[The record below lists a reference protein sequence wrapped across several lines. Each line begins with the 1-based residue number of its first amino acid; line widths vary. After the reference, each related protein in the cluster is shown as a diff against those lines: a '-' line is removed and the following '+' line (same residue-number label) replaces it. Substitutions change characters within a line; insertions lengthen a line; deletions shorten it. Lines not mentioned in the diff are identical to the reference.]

1 MVLEVHVL
9 DDRLADALAE
19 SESVVVVERVVDA
32 CVKSREGGFGSGVG
46 EGVER
51 ARSQRRNQVVISAN
65 SIREGHDAQHIGE
78 HRCGRTRLR

>member
-9 DDRLADALAE
+9 DDRLADALAG
-19 SESVVVVERVVDA
+19 SEPVVVVERVVDA
-32 CVKSREGGFGSGVG
+32 RVKAREGGFGSGVV

-51 ARSQRRNQVVISAN
+51 ARCLGWNQVVISAN
-65 SIREGHDAQHIGE
+65 SIREGHDAQHVGE